1 MVSTHEF
8 GVGWASSQMAWCG
21 GDAVIKSAARPE
33 SHQTIQTGHY
43 GDTSD
48 KGSVQGEYLNNQKVF
63 FHESNFR
70 RSLAHKGIHEAWN
83 YKKSFTEEEVMNF
96 TNLRFP
102 SPSICEYHT
111 FEEDLSPKKKWPEPK
126 TIIGFKMDLST
137 FQKAKYQENYD
148 PISKTGQT
156 SSTLAWIGS

>member
-1 MVSTHEF
+1 MR
-8 GVGWASSQMAWCG
+8 SSNQ
-21 GDAVIKSAARPE
+21 
-33 SHQTIQTGHY
+33 H
-43 GDTSD
+43 
-48 KGSVQGEYLNNQKVF
+48 LNQ
-63 FHESNFR
+63 
-70 RSLAHKGIHEAWN
+70 SLTKPSKLATLEIPATKAWN

-111 FEEDLSPKKKWPEPK
+111 FEEDSSPKKKWPEPK

-156 SSTLAWIGS
+156 SSTLA